1 MTEVIIRTADI
12 QLDQLL
18 KLAGAVATG
27 GEVKH
32 LIEEGRLRVN
42 DRVETARRRKL
53 RIGDRVTLDDGADG
67 GSEPSP
73 SMAA

>member
-12 QLDQLL
+12 QLDQFL

-53 RIGDRVTLDDGADG
+53 RIGDRVILDDGADG
-67 GSEPSP
+67 KVYQVAEKG
-73 SMAA
+73 

>member
-12 QLDQLL
+12 QLDQFL

-42 DRVETARRRKL
+42 DRVETARRKL

-67 GSEPSP
+67 KVYQVAGKG
-73 SMAA
+73 

>member
-12 QLDQLL
+12 QLDQFL
-18 KLAGAVATG
+18 KLAGVVATG

-32 LIEEGRLRVN
+32 LIAEGRLRVN

-53 RIGDRVTLDDGADG
+53 RIGDRVTLDDGVDG
-67 GSEPSP
+67 KVYQVAGKG
-73 SMAA
+73 

>member
-12 QLDQLL
+12 QLDQFL

-53 RIGDRVTLDDGADG
+53 RIGDRVTLDDGVDG
-67 GSEPSP
+67 KVYQVAGKG
-73 SMAA
+73 

>member
-12 QLDQLL
+12 QLDQFL

-53 RIGDRVTLDDGADG
+53 RIGDRVTFDDGAEG
-67 GSEPSP
+67 KVYQVAGKG
-73 SMAA
+73 

>member
-12 QLDQLL
+12 QLDQFL

-53 RIGDRVTLDDGADG
+53 RIGDRVTLDDGGDG
-67 GSEPSP
+67 KVYQVAGKG
-73 SMAA
+73 

>member
-12 QLDQLL
+12 QLDQFL

-27 GEVKH
+27 GEVKY

-42 DRVETARRRKL
+42 DRV
-53 RIGDRVTLDDGADG
+53 
-67 GSEPSP
+67 
-73 SMAA
+73 